1 MEKLVK
7 ILRISERAKEERKSE
22 SDAKKNKG
30 ENIEFKDIKLVN

>member
-22 SDAKKNKG
+22 SDAKKTR
-30 ENIEFKDIKLVN
+30 ERISSLRI